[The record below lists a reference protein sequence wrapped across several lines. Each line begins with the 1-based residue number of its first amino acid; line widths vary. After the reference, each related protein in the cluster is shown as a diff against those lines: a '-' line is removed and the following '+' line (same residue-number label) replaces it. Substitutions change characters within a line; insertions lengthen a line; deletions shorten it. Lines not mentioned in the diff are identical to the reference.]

1 MFLHLSQ
8 PKLFFVLSFRR
19 VQLVL
24 LGFAGDQG
32 LKLGKSVN
40 EKKIVNFK
48 KNLLFYC
55 LKWLTARIETIT

>member
-1 MFLHLSQ
+1 MFLHLLQ

-32 LKLGKSVN
+32 LELGKSVN
-40 EKKIVNFK
+40 EKK
-48 KNLLFYC
+48 L
-55 LKWLTARIETIT
+55 WT